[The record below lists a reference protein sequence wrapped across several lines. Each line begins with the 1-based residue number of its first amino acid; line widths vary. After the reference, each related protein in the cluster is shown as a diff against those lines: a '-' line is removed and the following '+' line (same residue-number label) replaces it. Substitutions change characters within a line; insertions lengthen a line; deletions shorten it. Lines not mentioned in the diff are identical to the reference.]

1 MREPK
6 ANAVHVDHISWDRS
20 EDEKFRGM
28 ESRPQ
33 QVNLNLNLEGRI
45 QNPLYGIPAETLLRD
60 VEDFAHRR
68 GLVDALPL
76 LRKGA
81 LVARDPE
88 NYEDIVGEEALD
100 EPEVE
105 ALRDEVLHKAS

>member
-1 MREPK
+1 MHT
-6 ANAVHVDHISWDRS
+6 N
-20 EDEKFRGM
+20 
-28 ESRPQ
+28 
-33 QVNLNLNLEGRI
+33 RI
-45 QNPLYGIPAETLLRD
+45 QNPLAGIPPEILLRD

-68 GLVDALPL
+68 GLIDALPL